1 MDKISRF
8 LRACRSPTLFGR
20 GLNRLY
26 YSFNPTPDAV
36 DIFEEDWDNL
46 LLLDGCRYD
55 MFASTNELSGQLEH
69 RMSRASATVEFL
81 EENFTKRDLRDTVYV
96 TANPQ
101 LYRYSDIIDTS
112 LFDVINVWLDR
123 GWNEKEGTVLPETM
137 VDAAL
142 AAAKEYPN
150 KRLLVHF
157 MQPHYPFIGSGTEF
171 DKHHL
176 TQDNAQGENVWGK
189 IMTGKIDISRERIW
203 QIYVENLKIAL
214 ESIEELLR
222 ELSGLTVVTADHGN
236 MVGERAFPI
245 PIREWGHPRGIY
257 TEELVKVPWLVHL
270 NGERRE
276 INSGEPER
284 QRVEADDDL
293 VAERLRNLG
302 YAE

>member
-1 MDKISRF
+1 
-8 LRACRSPTLFGR
+8 
-20 GLNRLY
+20 
-26 YSFNPTPDAV
+26 
-36 DIFEEDWDNL
+36 
-46 LLLDGCRYD
+46 
-55 MFASTNELSGQLEH
+55 
-69 RMSRASATVEFL
+69 VEFL